1 MKPQVLMATAAV
13 PGSRSE
19 LRCWRHDRD
28 FSFRLGG
35 VELMS
40 SRAHG
45 SEEQLAE
52 LALGRL
58 GERAAAAVL
67 VGGLG
72 LGFTLARALA
82 LLGPAGRV
90 VVAELVPAVVQ
101 WNRELLG
108 HLAGHPL
115 RDPRAEVVVDDV
127 GAVLRAARARF
138 DAVLLD
144 VDNGPAGL
152 TRAANDGLY
161 GERGLAAVA
170 AALRPGGVLAVWSAG
185 RDRLFAPRLRRAGFR
200 VDEVRTRA
208 RRTRGPVRTIWLGVR
223 P

>member
-1 MKPQVLMATAAV
+1 MGTAAV
-13 PGSRSE
+13 PGSRAE

-52 LALGRL
+52 LACERL
-58 GERAAAAVL
+58 GERAAAAAVL

-72 LGFTLARALA
+72 MGFTLARALA
-82 LLGPAGRV
+82 LLGPAARV

-115 RDPRAEVVVDDV
+115 RDPRVEVVIDDV
-127 GAVLRAARARF
+127 GAVLRGGQARF

-152 TRAANDGLY
+152 VRAANDGLY
-161 GERGLAAVA
+161 GERGLAAAA

-185 RDRLFAPRLRRAGFR
+185 RDPAFALRLRRAGLR
-200 VDEVRTRA
+200 ADEVRTRA
-208 RRTRGPVRTIWLGVR
+208 RRTRGAVRTIWLGVR